1 MDDAFI
7 QVKAAFSLL
16 KLSSWERNKIKK
28 ERKRQVKIDWYVY
41 RVRRIWGTSRKMI
54 HYVLGGALLD
64 IVDAVTRTNGPP
76 PWGRG
81 GFQDGDNLSTFF
93 FHGFHIHQE
102 WLQGRVEHVCLQQ
115 SRQQAVHCQ
124 MDYIHRVLRWKC
136 VGQLIDS
143 ITFYSIKCFRQNQ
156 PAHVQ
161 FSHCF
166 LNESR
171 VRQISA
177 CRCYVTPSLSE
188 MKVRLELDA
197 SKGQT
202 TGSMRIN
209 TSSIERE
216 INSKRIDNQRWFNFS
231 WHFLNLYRQ
240 SLGWMFNGHSELW
253 LVIYPW
259 IQPTYCWFT
268 HWPDSFLQ
276 KRIHSLI
283 RSSGWVGV
291 PSSRPCLY
299 NLYKLL
305 SFPCWIIHI

>member
-1 MDDAFI
+1 M
-7 QVKAAFSLL
+7 
-16 KLSSWERNKIKK
+16 
-28 ERKRQVKIDWYVY
+28 
-41 RVRRIWGTSRKMI
+41 
-54 HYVLGGALLD
+54 
-64 IVDAVTRTNGPP
+64 
-76 PWGRG
+76 
-81 GFQDGDNLSTFF
+81 FQTESNPLTYN
-93 FHGFHIHQE
+93 FHIVFE
-102 WLQGRVEHVCLQQ
+102 TNCALG
-115 SRQQAVHCQ
+115 
-124 MDYIHRVLRWKC
+124 K
-136 VGQLIDS
+136 
-143 ITFYSIKCFRQNQ
+143 
-156 PAHVQ
+156 
-161 FSHCF
+161 
-166 LNESR
+166 
-171 VRQISA
+171 ISA
-177 CRCYVTPSLSE
+177 CRCYVTPSLSQ
-188 MKVRLELDA
+188 MKGRLELDA

-231 WHFLNLYRQ
+231 WHFSNLYRQ

-299 NLYKLL
+299 NLYKLP

>member
-81 GFQDGDNLSTFF
+81 GFQDGDNLSTFSF
-93 FHGFHIHQE
+93 MASTSIKSRY
-102 WLQGRVEHVCLQQ
+102 RVVWNTSALQQ
-115 SRQQAVHCQ
+115 SQQQAVHCQ

-156 PAHVQ
+156 TRSRTI
-161 FSHCF
+161 FTLF
-166 LNESR
+166 L
-171 VRQISA
+171 
-177 CRCYVTPSLSE
+177 
-188 MKVRLELDA
+188 
-197 SKGQT
+197 
-202 TGSMRIN
+202 
-209 TSSIERE
+209 
-216 INSKRIDNQRWFNFS
+216 KRIAR
-231 WHFLNLYRQ
+231 
-240 SLGWMFNGHSELW
+240 
-253 LVIYPW
+253 
-259 IQPTYCWFT
+259 
-268 HWPDSFLQ
+268 
-276 KRIHSLI
+276 
-283 RSSGWVGV
+283 
-291 PSSRPCLY
+291 
-299 NLYKLL
+299 
-305 SFPCWIIHI
+305 